1 MALQPFRNEQLNY
14 FKFASIALNE
24 FPKALRQTFKSM
36 WDNNLRHLPGHQ
48 PWDDSVKVR
57 NLFLTFEGGPGKT
70 KVPTNLSYEKWDCT
84 NLFQATIYANSFSMP
99 DSRGHLKTLGEL
111 HVKPR
116 KLAPGV
122 FHTSVVSPGGDNA
135 ETFALAIDQ
144 LRLLRNALC
153 HSHSSEIEKTKF
165 DHYVQ
170 LAKDAF
176 KALGIKTDHVNVIGG
191 LTESEFPTD
200 EVRKLEERLKE
211 EYLAYVSFLQQ
222 QNQQQQ
228 QNLEGMALVIEGM
241 DSAIREIKI
250 RVEIIPTKDDVAQIM
265 EQKMKDLK
273 LSPTQERPGNIDNNN
288 YNIIIH

>member
-48 PWDDSVKVR
+48 PWDDSVVVR

-144 LRLLRNALC
+144 LRFLRNALC

>member
-1 MALQPFRNEQLNY
+1 M
-14 FKFASIALNE
+14 
-24 FPKALRQTFKSM
+24 
-36 WDNNLRHLPGHQ
+36 
-48 PWDDSVKVR
+48 
-57 NLFLTFEGGPGKT
+57 
-70 KVPTNLSYEKWDCT
+70 
-84 NLFQATIYANSFSMP
+84 
-99 DSRGHLKTLGEL
+99 
-111 HVKPR
+111 
-116 KLAPGV
+116 
-122 FHTSVVSPGGDNA
+122 SPGGDNA

-211 EYLAYVSFLQQ
+211 EYRACVSFLQQ

-273 LSPTQERPGNIDNNN
+273 LSPTQERPGNTDNNN
-288 YNIIIH
+288 CNIIIH

>member
-1 MALQPFRNEQLNY
+1 MALQPFRNEQFNY

-36 WDNNLRHLPGHQ
+36 WDNNLRHRPGHQ
-48 PWDDSVKVR
+48 LWDDSAAVR

-70 KVPTNLSYEKWDCT
+70 KVPTNLSYEEWDCT
-84 NLFQATIYANSFSMP
+84 ALFQATIYANSFSMP
-99 DSRGHLKTLGEL
+99 DSRGHLTTLGEL

-211 EYLAYVSFLQQ
+211 EYRTWVSFLQQ

-288 YNIIIH
+288 YNTIN

>member
-36 WDNNLRHLPGHQ
+36 WDNSLRHLPGHQ
-48 PWDDSVKVR
+48 PWDDSVAVR

-70 KVPTNLSYEKWDCT
+70 KVPTNLSYEEWDCT

-135 ETFALAIDQ
+135 ETFALATDQ

>member
-48 PWDDSVKVR
+48 PWDDSVAVR

-70 KVPTNLSYEKWDCT
+70 KVPTNLSYEEWDCT

-288 YNIIIH
+288 YNTIN

>member
-70 KVPTNLSYEKWDCT
+70 KVPTNLSYEEWDCT
-84 NLFQATIYANSFSMP
+84 NLFQATIYANSFTMP

-153 HSHSSEIEKTKF
+153 HSYSSEIEKTKF

>member
-48 PWDDSVKVR
+48 PWDDSVAVR

-70 KVPTNLSYEKWDCT
+70 KVPTNLSYEEWDCT

-211 EYLAYVSFLQQ
+211 EYRTWVSFLQQ

-288 YNIIIH
+288 YNTIN

>member
-70 KVPTNLSYEKWDCT
+70 KVPTNLSYEEWDCT

>member
-48 PWDDSVKVR
+48 PWDDSVVVR

-176 KALGIKTDHVNVIGG
+176 KAHGIKTDHVNVIGG

>member
-1 MALQPFRNEQLNY
+1 MLKLSPSPLINCDFYEMH
-14 FKFASIALNE
+14 FAT
-24 FPKALRQTFKSM
+24 RT
-36 WDNNLRHLPGHQ
+36 
-48 PWDDSVKVR
+48 V
-57 NLFLTFEGGPGKT
+57 
-70 KVPTNLSYEKWDCT
+70 
-84 NLFQATIYANSFSMP
+84 
-99 DSRGHLKTLGEL
+99 LKL
-111 HVKPR
+111 R
-116 KLAPGV
+116 KLNLII
-122 FHTSVVSPGGDNA
+122 T
-135 ETFALAIDQ
+135 
-144 LRLLRNALC
+144 C
-153 HSHSSEIEKTKF
+153 SSLKM
-165 DHYVQ
+165 H
-170 LAKDAF
+170 
-176 KALGIKTDHVNVIGG
+176 

>member
-70 KVPTNLSYEKWDCT
+70 KVPTNLSYEEWDCT
-84 NLFQATIYANSFSMP
+84 ALFQATIYANSFSMP

-288 YNIIIH
+288 YNTIN

>member
-48 PWDDSVKVR
+48 PWDDSVAVR
-57 NLFLTFEGGPGKT
+57 NLFLTFEGGPGNT
-70 KVPTNLSYEKWDCT
+70 KVPTNLSYEEWDCT

-135 ETFALAIDQ
+135 ETFAHAIDQ

-288 YNIIIH
+288 YNTIN

>member
-1 MALQPFRNEQLNY
+1 MALQPFRNEQFNY

-70 KVPTNLSYEKWDCT
+70 KVPTNLSYEEWDCT
-84 NLFQATIYANSFSMP
+84 ALFQATIYANSFSMP

>member
-48 PWDDSVKVR
+48 PWDDSVAVR

>member
-48 PWDDSVKVR
+48 PWDDSVAVR

-70 KVPTNLSYEKWDCT
+70 KVPTNLSYEEWDCT

-191 LTESEFPTD
+191 LTVSEFPTD

>member
-36 WDNNLRHLPGHQ
+36 WDNNLRHRPGHQ
-48 PWDDSVKVR
+48 PWDDSVAVR

-70 KVPTNLSYEKWDCT
+70 KVPTNLSYEEWDCT

-170 LAKDAF
+170 LAKDVF
-176 KALGIKTDHVNVIGG
+176 KALGIKTDHVNAIGG

-211 EYLAYVSFLQQ
+211 EYRAYVSFLQQ

>member
-48 PWDDSVKVR
+48 PWDDSVAVR
-57 NLFLTFEGGPGKT
+57 NLFLTFEGGPGNT
-70 KVPTNLSYEKWDCT
+70 KVPTNLSYEEWDCT

>member
-48 PWDDSVKVR
+48 PWDDSVAVR

-70 KVPTNLSYEKWDCT
+70 KVPTNLSYEEWDCT

>member
-1 MALQPFRNEQLNY
+1 M
-14 FKFASIALNE
+14 
-24 FPKALRQTFKSM
+24 
-36 WDNNLRHLPGHQ
+36 
-48 PWDDSVKVR
+48 
-57 NLFLTFEGGPGKT
+57 
-70 KVPTNLSYEKWDCT
+70 
-84 NLFQATIYANSFSMP
+84 
-99 DSRGHLKTLGEL
+99 
-111 HVKPR
+111 
-116 KLAPGV
+116 
-122 FHTSVVSPGGDNA
+122 
-135 ETFALAIDQ
+135 
-144 LRLLRNALC
+144 
-153 HSHSSEIEKTKF
+153 
-165 DHYVQ
+165 Q

-176 KALGIKTDHVNVIGG
+176 KALGIKTDHVNVIGC

-211 EYLAYVSFLQQ
+211 EYRACVSFLQQ

-288 YNIIIH
+288 CNIIIH

>member
-36 WDNNLRHLPGHQ
+36 WDNNLRHRPGHQ
-48 PWDDSVKVR
+48 LWDDSAAVR

-70 KVPTNLSYEKWDCT
+70 KVPTNLSYEEWDCT

-176 KALGIKTDHVNVIGG
+176 KALGIKTDHVNVIGC

-211 EYLAYVSFLQQ
+211 EYRACASFLQQ

>member
-48 PWDDSVKVR
+48 PWDDSVVVR
-57 NLFLTFEGGPGKT
+57 KLFLTFEGGPGKT
-70 KVPTNLSYEKWDCT
+70 KVPTNLSYEEWDCT

-211 EYLAYVSFLQQ
+211 EYRTWVSFLQQ

-288 YNIIIH
+288 YNTIN